1 MKQRIDPTIAT
12 LCNSYRNLA
21 SLWYARADS
30 LIDSTSR
37 DVHAIHDAV
46 KEARACE
53 SKARQLEI
61 RHSTLE
67 FFS

>member
-1 MKQRIDPTIAT
+1 MKRHIDPTIAT
-12 LCNSYRNLA
+12 LCIAYRDLA
-21 SLWYARADS
+21 SLWYSRADS

-37 DVHAIHDAV
+37 DVHAIYDAV

-67 FFS
+67 S